1 MNIVKKLAF
10 VCAVFVL
17 GSCASMRTPDV
28 VKTEPIDQYKY
39 AYVAPT
45 EKLTSGS
52 KDDMRT
58 VNPRDVI
65 AGTLMKSG
73 FVVLPELKPE
83 LKSQTLVINY
93 GETDRVGGSTIE
105 IMIQF
110 LSAET
115 NKMVG
120 SCSAYGKE
128 SIEADAI
135 RTAIRRA
142 LYRFFEMPYIAP
154 VQEVQVQEQASI

>member
-1 MNIVKKLAF
+1 MNIVKRLAF

-65 AGTLMKSG
+65 AGTLMKIG
-73 FVVLPELKPE
+73 FCGFAG
-83 LKSQTLVINY
+83 I
-93 GETDRVGGSTIE
+93 ETRVKISNIGY
-105 IMIQF
+105 Q
-110 LSAET
+110 LW
-115 NKMVG
+115 
-120 SCSAYGKE
+120 
-128 SIEADAI
+128 
-135 RTAIRRA
+135 
-142 LYRFFEMPYIAP
+142 
-154 VQEVQVQEQASI
+154 